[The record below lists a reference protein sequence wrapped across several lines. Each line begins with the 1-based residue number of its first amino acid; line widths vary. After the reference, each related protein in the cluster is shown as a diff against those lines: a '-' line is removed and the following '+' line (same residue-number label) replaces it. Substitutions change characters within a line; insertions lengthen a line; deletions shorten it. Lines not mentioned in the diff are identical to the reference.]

1 MNNWPS
7 EHRLALFLLVAVL
20 AAAGAAFFMVVR
32 PELSD
37 VSDLRDEHEELVEK
51 LKGKVKDT
59 GYPLD
64 ATRLK
69 AHVTTRKTVLEGVT
83 RKRNDG
89 TEYNNGLIARAN
101 SVLERATSM
110 FDKQIRDEYTDIATF
125 MIEVSNFVYQDELDQ
140 LSQEL
145 ARKNVY
151 LAEEVL
157 GIGKD
162 TVGVD
167 TYELL
172 IKVWTIKRILQVI
185 VDDHGLVVENQRIA
199 MQPGEGAAR
208 TPLGGFMRRRGRT
221 ASQIT
226 VLPTRSYVLYEN
238 DDEAYVQ
245 EFPIRIRFQGPLPT
259 VCEAIEGLQEKG
271 NFLTVNRFVLEQEEP
286 KLMTTRKPGSDGK
299 VRTRNVVVTLE
310 IASFFRPSGGAGPI
324 IRSDKAKPLPP
335 GA

>member
-7 EHRLALFLLVAVL
+7 EHRLALFVIVAVL
-20 AAAGAAFFMVVR
+20 AAAGAAFFVFIG
-32 PELSD
+32 PELKE
-37 VSDLRDEHEELVEK
+37 VSDLREKHENLVDK
-51 LKGKVKDT
+51 LKTKVKDS

-64 ATRLK
+64 PTRLK
-69 AHVTTRKTVLEGVT
+69 AHVASRKIVLDGVT
-83 RKRNDG
+83 RKREDDG
-89 TEYNNGLIARAN
+89 GKYSPGLITRATN
-101 SVLERATSM
+101 VLEQATSM

-125 MIEVSNFVYQDELDQ
+125 MVEASNFAYQDELDR
-140 LSQEL
+140 LTLKL
-145 ARKNVY
+145 AHKNVY

-162 TVGVD
+162 TTDVD

-185 VDDHGLVVENQRIA
+185 VEDHGLIVENRRLA
-199 MQPGEGAAR
+199 MRPGEKAVR
-208 TPLGGFMRRRGRT
+208 TPLGLMRGRGRT

-226 VLPTRSYVLYEN
+226 ALPTRSYVLYET
-238 DDEAYVQ
+238 DDEPYVQ

-259 VCEAIEGLQEKG
+259 ICEAMQSLQEKG

-286 KLMTTRKPGSDGK
+286 KLMTARKPGSDGK
-299 VRTRNVVVTLE
+299 VHTRNVVVTLE
-310 IASFFRPSGGAGPI
+310 ISSFFRPSGGGPI
-324 IRSDKAKPLPP
+324 IRTDKAKPLPP

>member
-20 AAAGAAFFMVVR
+20 AAAGGAFFLFVG
-32 PELSD
+32 PELKE
-37 VSDLRDEHEELVEK
+37 VSRLRSKRGTLVEK
-51 LKGKVKDT
+51 LKTEVKDT

-64 ATRLK
+64 AARLK
-69 AHVTTRKTVLEGVT
+69 AHVATRKIVLDGVA
-83 RKRNDG
+83 RKREDG
-89 TEYNNGLIARAN
+89 SKHSTTGLIARATN
-101 SVLERATSM
+101 VLEQATSM
-110 FDKQIRDEYTDIATF
+110 FDKQIRDEYTDIAAF
-125 MIEVSNFVYQDELDQ
+125 MVGASNFAYQDELDQ
-140 LSQEL
+140 LTKEL
-145 ARKNVY
+145 AHKNVH

-162 TVGVD
+162 TTDVD

-185 VDDHGLVVENQRIA
+185 VEDHGLIVENRRLA
-199 MQPGEGAAR
+199 MRPGEKAVR
-208 TPLGGFMRRRGRT
+208 TPLGLMRGRGRT

-226 VLPTRSYVLYEN
+226 VLPTRSYILYRTDIEP
-238 DDEAYVQ
+238 YVQ

-259 VCEAIEGLQEKG
+259 ICEAMQSLQKKG

-286 KLMTTRKPGSDGK
+286 KLMTARKPGSDGK

-310 IASFFRPSGGAGPI
+310 ISSFFRPSGGGPI
-324 IRSDKAKPLPP
+324 IRTDKAKRLPP